1 MASRWI
7 ASSILAGLRRGTN
20 PQRLAGML
28 ATMAGEAAG
37 PASVTITQQ
46 ELADLLGVTRATA
59 NAALGDLQK
68 RRLIE
73 RGYGTIRI
81 PDRDALA
88 AHAMR

>member
-1 MASRWI
+1 MFAKTKVEFVSKRRWERQPPP
-7 ASSILAGLRRGTN
+7 AGPR
-20 PQRLAGML
+20 
-28 ATMAGEAAG
+28 AGEAAG

-59 NAALGDLQK
+59 NAALGDLQR

>member
-1 MASRWI
+1 M
-7 ASSILAGLRRGTN
+7 
-20 PQRLAGML
+20 
-28 ATMAGEAAG
+28 
-37 PASVTITQQ
+37 
-46 ELADLLGVTRATA
+46 TRATA